1 MHPKAIKLFIQE
13 LPKHLHDISPIELKV
28 YTILCF
34 ICPGTLKIRISTYD
48 LGNRCRI
55 KWKAVEDSLMLLK
68 KRGLIDCEL
77 ENNPFV
83 EIEIQLLT
91 YPQDR
96 SFKRKKKENESNN
109 GTVYDNDFFNKIKRC
124 VKRVFVNDK
133 KNMKNQKS
141 TNNLPL
147 EEIPAKTAVDNLAQE
162 IAAKL
167 DDEDNMALYKKYCQK
182 YPKDIIL
189 QSYRLALNTP
199 ADRIKKSRGALFT
212 YLVLKMV
219 REKGIQP

>member
-28 YTILCF
+28 YTILSF
-34 ICPGTLKIRISTYD
+34 ICPGTLKTRISTYD

-55 KWKAVEDSLMLLK
+55 KWKAVEDSMILLK

-77 ENNPFV
+77 ENNPFI

-96 SFKRKKKENESNN
+96 SFKRKKEKNESNN

-124 VKRVFVNDK
+124 VKRVIVNDTK
-133 KNMKNQKS
+133 HMKNQKS
-141 TNNLPL
+141 MNKLPL
-147 EEIPAKTAVDNLAQE
+147 EETPAKTAGDNLAQE

-167 DDEDNMALYKKYCQK
+167 DDEENLALYQKYCQK

-199 ADRIKKSRGALFT
+199 LDRIKKSRGALFT
-212 YLVLKMV
+212 YLVLKTV
-219 REKGIQP
+219 KEKGIQS

>member
-13 LPKHLHDISPIELKV
+13 LPKHLHDISPIELKI

-34 ICPGTLKIRISTYD
+34 ISSGTLKIRVSTYD
-48 LGNRCRI
+48 LGHRCRI

-68 KRGLIDCEL
+68 KRGLIDYEL

-83 EIEIQLLT
+83 EVEIQLLT

-96 SFKRKKKENESNN
+96 SLKRKKKKNESNN

-124 VKRVFVNDK
+124 VKRVIVNDRK
-133 KNMKNQKS
+133 HMKNQKN

-147 EEIPAKTAVDNLAQE
+147 EETPAKSAVDNLAQE

-167 DDEDNMALYKKYCQK
+167 NDEKNIALYQNYCQK
-182 YPKDIIL
+182 YPRDIIL

-199 ADRIKKSRGALFT
+199 ADKIKKSRGALFT

-219 REKGIQP
+219 KEKGIQS